1 MENWIFCHRLEEK
14 ADDPLKVAEKPGLK
28 EGDTV
33 VFQEGDNG
41 SFIIKLGKKEDFDEW
56 FRKLILAEPRRTG
69 KPENWSPAKMK
80 RTWKTE

>member
-1 MENWIFCHRLEEK
+1 
-14 ADDPLKVAEKPGLK
+14 LK

-33 VFQEGDNG
+33 VLQEGDNG
-41 SFIIKLGKKEDFDEW
+41 SFIIKPRKKEGFDEW

-69 KPENWSPAKMK
+69 KPENWPPAKMK